1 MDTDDTAG
9 VSLISGFASPDLP
22 SQYVYHIFAKQYIF
36 SENCECKSNVMICWI
51 IFMILSRLWAKNII
65 EGSDDNFHLYS
76 NPVLLKYFMKSFF
89 SCPSRMFGL

>member
-36 SENCECKSNVMICWI
+36 SENCECKSNVI
-51 IFMILSRLWAKNII
+51 
-65 EGSDDNFHLYS
+65 
-76 NPVLLKYFMKSFF
+76 
-89 SCPSRMFGL
+89 